1 MTEAPVTKHAFS
13 RLIPA
18 FLLTAAFAAA
28 RQEEAPKPSIPDLF
42 QQGKTSFKLGNYK
55 ASLETFTKL
64 DELSRSASEIERS
77 KLESVIC
84 FYRAANLAVLGQK
97 DAARTEF
104 KKYLGFQPNARL
116 DPSMYPHPVIAALEK
131 ARDEKAREATGGRG
145 SGYQERG
152 IALEYTLFRDSMV
165 DIPPIPLDEAWG
177 TGPVRALMTDAEK
190 KEWDRITSPV
200 ERASFVTAFWQRRDP
215 NPTTP
220 ENEYRIEFERRVA
233 FADKRFRA
241 GETKGTQ
248 TDRGV
253 VFVLLG
259 PPSYMRLFALNPQD
273 DLNLSVRTASRSEAV
288 LLPNGQIVVRTVP
301 AEGIGAQ
308 PGGGQ
313 REVWYYKRDR
323 LPAGVRSYAEVPF
336 EFLSKQS
343 YGASILQREPIVLK
357 TLEQA
362 GRETVASPN

>member
-1 MTEAPVTKHAFS
+1 VTKPLFFTLVS
-13 RLIPA
+13 VL
-18 FLLTAAFAAA
+18 FLTAGFSAA
-28 RQEEAPKPSIPDLF
+28 RQEEAPKPTIPDLF

-55 ASLETFTKL
+55 ASLETFNKL
-64 DELSRSASEIERS
+64 DEVSRSASELDRS
-77 KLESVIC
+77 KLEPVIC

-97 DAARTEF
+97 DAARQEF

-116 DPSMYPHPVIAALEK
+116 DPSMYPRPVIAALEK
-131 ARDEKAREATGGRG
+131 ARDEKARDSTAGK
-145 SGYQERG
+145 GYQERG

-165 DIPPIPLDEAWG
+165 DIPPIPLDETWG

-190 KEWDRITSPV
+190 TEWDRITSPV
-200 ERASFVTAFWQRRDP
+200 ERASFVTSFWQRRDP

-241 GETKGTQ
+241 DEKKGTQ
-248 TDRGV
+248 TDRGI

-259 PPSYMRLFALNPQD
+259 PPTYSKLYALTPND
-273 DLNLSVRTASRSEAV
+273 DLSLNTRVVSRTEAV
-288 LLPNGQIVVRTVP
+288 LNPDGTVSIRSVPP
-301 AEGIGAQ
+301 AGIGAQ
-308 PGGGQ
+308 QGGGQ

-323 LPAGVRSYAEVPF
+323 LPAGVKSYAEVPF

-343 YGASILQREPIVLK
+343 YGVSILQREPIVLK

-362 GRETVASPN
+362 GRETVVSPN